1 MRVESVTD
9 FRSSGIGKK
18 LPVIRAFIAIDL
30 SPEIQ
35 KQLDEVLR
43 NYRAQLPN
51 IPIRWVSAS
60 NIHLT
65 LKFLGDVSLSNLNL
79 LTEMI
84 QKEVS
89 THHEFDISVGGSGA
103 FPNNRQPRV
112 VWVGVEAPPELNAV
126 QSGIETATARLGY
139 SREERAFSP
148 HLTLGRVSR
157 NANSQD
163 VKAISKVLESMR
175 IGFLGATC
183 VEKVHLY
190 RSDLQ
195 PTGAVYTQI
204 FSSSLIK

>member
-1 MRVESVTD
+1 M
-9 FRSSGIGKK
+9 
-18 LPVIRAFIAIDL
+18 PVIRAFIAIDL

-35 KQLDEVLR
+35 NRLDDVLQ

-51 IPIRWVSAS
+51 VPIRWVAAT

-65 LKFLGDVSLSNLNL
+65 LKFLGDVSLSNLSL
-79 LTEMI
+79 LTDMI
-84 QKEVS
+84 QQEIS
-89 THHEFDISVGGSGA
+89 SHHQFDISVGGSGA
-103 FPNNRQPRV
+103 FPNLRQPRV
-112 VWVGVEAPPELNAV
+112 VWVGVEAPPELTAI
-126 QSGIETATARLGY
+126 QTGIEMTTARLGY

-157 NANSQD
+157 NASSQD
-163 VKAISKVLESMR
+163 VKAIAKALETTKV
-175 IGFLGATC
+175 GFLGATC
-183 VEKVHLY
+183 VEKVYLY

>member
-1 MRVESVTD
+1 MS
-9 FRSSGIGKK
+9 
-18 LPVIRAFIAIDL
+18 VIRAFIAIDL

-35 KQLDEVLR
+35 KSLDEVVK
-43 NYRAQLPN
+43 NYRAQLPH
-51 IPIRWVSAS
+51 IPIRWVTAS

-84 QKEVS
+84 QKEIS
-89 THHEFDISVGGSGA
+89 THHQFDISVGGSGA
-103 FPNNRQPRV
+103 FPNIRQPRV
-112 VWVGVEAPPELNAV
+112 VWVGVEAPAELTAI
-126 QSGIETATARLGY
+126 QTGIEMTTARLGY

-157 NANSQD
+157 NITAQD
-163 VKAISKVLESMR
+163 VKVISKILESVR
-175 IGFLGATC
+175 VGFLGATC